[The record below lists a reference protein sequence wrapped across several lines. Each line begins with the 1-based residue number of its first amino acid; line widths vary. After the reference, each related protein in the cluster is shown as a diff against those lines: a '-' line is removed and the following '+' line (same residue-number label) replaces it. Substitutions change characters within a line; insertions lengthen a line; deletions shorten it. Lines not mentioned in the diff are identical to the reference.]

1 MYDLDADLESLSS
14 MSAALHSSFPKHIHH
29 IRFPLFKNMEEGTRI
44 DFSFPVTALV
54 GANGAGKTSV
64 LNALY
69 GAPDR
74 KSTGEFWFSTQVDP
88 IVEGDGSPNR
98 FIYGHFNPPAKRVV
112 ETRKA
117 RVKKERYGRSDPNY
131 WEPTK
136 ETLGDDMESYDG
148 STSIEGRS
156 LDRWNPVKRK
166 VLYINFRREL
176 SAFDKYFYF
185 GKDPPPTPAELRKR
199 RKIQSK
205 KDQIRAD
212 AVYLSRV
219 IDSGNTSVTFRNRKV
234 ATENRLLTAGE
245 LKVVAYVLGRDYK
258 EARWI
263 KHRLFKGDGGLSIIF
278 KIASGK
284 YSEAF
289 AGSGEVAVTSCVV
302 QVLKASPNSLVLLDE
317 PEVSLHPGAQE
328 RLLAFLVHQ
337 AKSRKLQIVFS
348 THSPHMLTGLPD
360 HAIKSFDQTASGK
373 FTVLPS
379 THPYAAFV
387 RLGATPPG
395 KLAVLVEDQ
404 LAKLVVE
411 QALALLPST
420 ADRALFG
427 VEIVSGGWG
436 GILRHRVPALMAS
449 SNYLVL
455 LDGDA
460 RQPSAFVDPET
471 VPQSDDSTLKDLIH
485 STVGVTPELLFDG
498 SSGKSNQ
505 AQKSAQ
511 QRAYMRWILSYV
523 DYLPLLCPEEIVL
536 KAAGVGST
544 QFSTSQEAK
553 AALAA
558 HAASLQ
564 GRACSNS
571 EIDTIGGVLL
581 AQNRGNSPELQAIV
595 ARLESA
601 LASFR
606 NSRSATRGGK

>member
-1 MYDLDADLESLSS
+1 MYDLDADLQSLTS
-14 MSAALHSSFPKHIHH
+14 MSAALQSTFPKHIHH
-29 IRFPLFKNMEEGTRI
+29 IRFPLFKNMEEGARI
-44 DFSFPVTALV
+44 DFSFPITALV

-74 KSTGEFWFSTQVDP
+74 KSTGEFWFSTEVDP
-88 IVEGDGSPNR
+88 IVEGAGSPNR
-98 FIYGHFNPPAKRVV
+98 FVYGHFNAPSRRVV

-117 RVKKERYGRSDPNY
+117 RVKKERDGRSDPNY

-136 ETLGDDMESYDG
+136 ETSGDGMESYSG

-166 VLYINFRREL
+166 VIYINFRREL

-185 GKDPPPTPAELRKR
+185 GKDPPPTPTELRKR
-199 RKIQSK
+199 RRIQSK

-219 IDSGNTSVTFRNRKV
+219 IASGNTSVMLRNTKV
-234 ATENRLLTAGE
+234 ATENRLLTAAE
-245 LKVVAYVLGRDYK
+245 LKVVAFVLGREYE

-302 QVLKASPNSLVLLDE
+302 QVLKAPSNALILLDE

-337 AKSRKLQIVFS
+337 AKVRRLQIVFS

-373 FTVLPS
+373 FTVLAS

-395 KLAVLVEDQ
+395 KLAVLVEDA
-404 LAKLVVE
+404 LAKSVVE
-411 QALALLPST
+411 QALALLPSS
-420 ADRALFG
+420 ADRALFE
-427 VEIVSGGWG
+427 VEVVSGGWG
-436 GILRHRVPALMAS
+436 GILTHRVPALMAS
-449 SNYLVL
+449 RNVLIL

-460 RQPSAFVDPET
+460 RQPLAFVDPDT
-471 VPQSDDSTLKDLIH
+471 VAQTDNRDLAGLILR
-485 STVGVTPELLFDG
+485 TVGVNPELLVDG
-498 SSGKSNQ
+498 SAGKANV
-505 AQKSAQ
+505 AQKVAT
-511 QRAYMRWILSYV
+511 QRQYMRWVLHNV

-536 KAAGVGST
+536 KAAGITSV
-544 QFSTSQEAK
+544 QFSTSQDAK
-553 AALAA
+553 SALAA
-558 HAASLQ
+558 HAASLA
-564 GRACSNS
+564 GRPCSS
-571 EIDTIGGVLL
+571 AEIDSTGAVLL
-581 AQNRGNSPELQAIV
+581 AQNRGNSAELLTIV
-595 ARLESA
+595 ARLEAA

-606 NSRSATRGGK
+606 SSGP

>member
-1 MYDLDADLESLSS
+1 MYDFSADMSSLAG
-14 MSAALHSSFPKHIHH
+14 MSKALSTAFPKHIHH
-29 IRFPLFKNMEEGTRI
+29 IRFPLFKNMEEGVRI
-44 DFSFPVTALV
+44 DFSFPITALV

-74 KSTGEFWFSTQVDP
+74 KSTGEFWFSTEVDP
-88 IVEGDGSPNR
+88 IIEGDGSPNR
-98 FIYGHFNPPAKRVV
+98 FVYGHFNAPSKRVV

-117 RVKKERYGRSDPNY
+117 RVRKERDGRSDPNY

-136 ETLGDDMESYDG
+136 ETSGDGMEPYAG
-148 STSIEGRS
+148 KVSIEGRS

-166 VLYINFRREL
+166 VIYINFRREL

-185 GKDPPPTPAELRKR
+185 GKEPPATPIELRKR
-199 RKIQSK
+199 RRIQSK

-219 IDSGNTSVTFRNRKV
+219 IASGNTSVMRRKTKV
-234 ATENRLLTAGE
+234 ATENRLLTAAE
-245 LKVVAYVLGRDYK
+245 LKVVAFVLGRDYE

-302 QVLKASPNSLVLLDE
+302 QVLKAPADALILLDE

-337 AKSRKLQIVFS
+337 AKARRLQIVFS
-348 THSPHMLTGLPD
+348 THSPHMLIGLPD
-360 HAIKSFDQTASGK
+360 TAIKSFDQTTSGK
-373 FTVLPS
+373 FTVLAS

-387 RLGATPPG
+387 RLGAMPPG
-395 KLAVLVEDQ
+395 KLAVLVEDP
-404 LAKLVVE
+404 LAKSVVE
-411 QALALLPST
+411 QALALMKSS
-420 ADRALFG
+420 ADRALFE
-427 VEIVSGGWG
+427 VEVVSGGWG
-436 GILRHRVPALMAS
+436 GILTHRVPALMAKT
-449 SNYLVL
+449 NILIL

-460 RQPSAFVDPET
+460 RQSSAFVDPDTIPEASNAGLT
-471 VPQSDDSTLKDLIH
+471 KLIH
-485 STVGVTPELLFDG
+485 STVGVNPELLVDG
-498 SSGKSNQ
+498 AAGKSN
-505 AQKSAQ
+505 AVQKAAQ
-511 QRAYMRWILSYV
+511 QRRYMRWVLRHV

-536 KAAGVGST
+536 KAAGVSST
-544 QFSTSQEAK
+544 HFSTSQQAK

-558 HAASLQ
+558 HAASLA
-564 GRACSNS
+564 GRSCTSA
-571 EIDTIGGVLL
+571 EIDVTGAVLL
-581 AQNRGNSPELQAIV
+581 AQNRESSAELQTVV
-595 ARLESA
+595 ARLEAA

-606 NSRSATRGGK
+606 SSGP